1 MFPGINVV
9 GFISINVGFLIVQ
22 AEIII
27 YNF

>member
-1 MFPGINVV
+1 MFPGINVG
-9 GFISINVGFLIVQ
+9 GFFSINVGFLIAQ